1 VRRILPEFIDFTSR
15 LPLPDAALPQPDAEA
30 LAQSRALVAHIV
42 GEIESSG
49 GWISFAHY
57 MELALYTPSLG
68 YYAGGSAK
76 LGASGDFITA
86 PELSPLFSATL
97 ARQLAEVLASTG
109 GNVLELGAGSGR
121 LAADLLVALD
131 ELKQLPER
139 YWILDISGDLR
150 ARQQDRLET
159 LPVHLRQ
166 KVEWI
171 KGLPDR
177 FTGVILANEVLDA
190 LPVHLIA
197 WRDDAI
203 FERGVTWRDAHL
215 EFEERPLNDG
225 TLFTAAHSISPS
237 PPYLSEV
244 GLAVPALV
252 RSLAACLERGMLLF
266 IDYGFGES
274 EYYHPQRSAGTLMCH
289 YRHRAHDDA
298 FFVPGLQDITAHV
311 NFSSVAHAGIES
323 GLALAGYTSQARF
336 LINLGITDLLARVPA
351 DQPSV
356 YLPQAAAAMKLLSPA
371 EMGELFKVIALGKG
385 LSDTL
390 IGFVGGDMSR
400 LL

>member
-15 LPLPDAALPQPDAEA
+15 LPLPDAALPQPGADA
-30 LAQSRALVAHIV
+30 LAQSRLLVAQIV
-42 GEIESSG
+42 EEIESSG
-49 GWISFAHY
+49 GWISFARY
-57 MELALYTPSLG
+57 MELALYTPRLG

-97 ARQLAEVLASTG
+97 ARQIAEVLASTG
-109 GNVLELGAGSGR
+109 GSVLELGAGSGR
-121 LAADLLVALD
+121 LAADLLTALD
-131 ELKQLPER
+131 ESNRLPER
-139 YWILDISGDLR
+139 YWMLDVSSDLR
-150 ARQQDRLET
+150 ARQQDRLEM

-171 KGLPDR
+171 DRLPDR

-190 LPVHLIA
+190 LPVHLIV
-197 WRDDAI
+197 WHGEAI

-215 EFEERPLNDG
+215 EFQERPLTNG
-225 TLFTAAHSISPS
+225 AVFTAAHCIGPSSP
-237 PPYLSEV
+237 YTSEV
-244 GLAVPALV
+244 GLAAPALV

-289 YRHRAHDDA
+289 YRHRAHDDP

-311 NFSSVAHAGIES
+311 NFSSVASAAIES
-323 GLALAGYTSQARF
+323 GLALAGYTTQAHF
-336 LINLGITDLLARVPA
+336 LINLGITELLARVPA

-356 YLPQAAAAMKLLSPA
+356 YLPQAATAMKLLSPA
-371 EMGELFKVIALGKG
+371 EMGELFKVIALSKG
-385 LSDTL
+385 LSDTPT
-390 IGFVGGDMSR
+390 GFVRGDLSR

>member
-15 LPLPDAALPQPDAEA
+15 LPISDAVLPQPGTEA
-30 LAQSRALVAHIV
+30 LAQSRALVARII

-49 GWISFAHY
+49 GWISFARY
-57 MELALYTPSLG
+57 MELALYTPGLG
-68 YYAGGSAK
+68 YYVGGSSK

-97 ARQLAEVLASTG
+97 ARQIAEVLGSNG
-109 GNVLELGAGSGR
+109 GCVLELGAGSGR
-121 LAADLLVALD
+121 LAADLLIALD

-139 YWILDISGDLR
+139 YWMLDVSGDLR
-150 ARQQDRLET
+150 ARQQDRLAT
-159 LPVHLRQ
+159 LPAHLRQ

-171 KGLPDR
+171 DRLPDR

-197 WRDDAI
+197 WRDDAL
-203 FERGVTWRDAHL
+203 FERGVTWRHGRLKYD
-215 EFEERPLNDG
+215 ERALTEGP
-225 TLFTAAHSISPS
+225 LFTAAHVINPS
-237 PPYLSEV
+237 PPYVSEV
-244 GLAVPALV
+244 GLAVPALI
-252 RSLAACLERGMLLF
+252 RSLATCLERGMLLF

-289 YRHRAHDDA
+289 YRHRAHDDP

-311 NFSSVAHAGIES
+311 NFSSVARVGMQS
-323 GLALAGYTSQARF
+323 GLALTGYTSQAHF
-336 LINLGITDLLARVPA
+336 LINLGITDLLARIPA
-351 DQPSV
+351 DQPSL
-356 YLPQAAAAMKLLSPA
+356 YLPQAATVMRLLSPA
-371 EMGELFKVIALGKG
+371 EMGELFKVIALARGMN
-385 LSDTL
+385 DTPT
-390 IGFVGGDMSR
+390 GFVRGDLSR